1 MNPYE
6 RRSILLFSALYTG
19 GILLLYS
26 LVGFWYYQK
35 ETRRINAEERV
46 ALSLYESR
54 CARLTKLDPTGK
66 PCAIETPDFSASKA
80 LLRRELTI
88 ASLIT
93 LVLGGA
99 LSVALA
105 LAVLRPIRRNYRM
118 MDAFIHA
125 MIHDLGTPISAAR
138 INIDA
143 LADTA
148 LSPQQLKRVGRI
160 TRALQRLSAL
170 QDQMRLALVRS
181 EAAYSDSEFDL
192 CVLLHE
198 LREFSELIDCTCKHA
213 LTIRADRTM
222 IERMIENLPSNA
234 VKYNR
239 DNRRITL
246 RLEEHTLIIQDHGIG
261 IRRPDRVFER
271 YYREA
276 SSMSG
281 MGLGLG
287 IVQMIC
293 RHYNLPLHLESRL
306 REGTTVRIDFRPIT
320 LHYSSLKEPHA

>member
-6 RRSILLFSALYTG
+6 RRSILLFSTLYTG

-35 ETRRINAEERV
+35 ETRRIDAEERV

-54 CARLTKLDPTGK
+54 CARLTRLDPMGK
-66 PCAIETPDFSASKA
+66 PCPIEAPDFAASRA
-80 LLRRELTI
+80 LLYRELTV

-93 LVLGGA
+93 FVLGGA
-99 LSVALA
+99 LSFALA
-105 LAVLRPIRRNYRM
+105 FAVLRPIRRNYRM
-118 MDAFIHA
+118 MDAFVHA

-138 INIDA
+138 INTDA
-143 LADTA
+143 LASTP
-148 LSPQQLKRVGRI
+148 LEPQQLRRLNRVS
-160 TRALQRLSAL
+160 RALERLSSL
-170 QDQMRLALVRS
+170 QEQMRLALVRT
-181 EAAYSDSEFDL
+181 EAAYSDSTFDL
-192 CVLLHE
+192 CVLLQE
-198 LREFSELIDCTCKHA
+198 LREYSELIDCTCKQT

-222 IERMIENLPSNA
+222 IARMIDNLLSNA

-239 DNRRITL
+239 DNHPITL
-246 RLEEHTLIIQDHGIG
+246 LLEEGVLLIQDRGIG

-293 RHYNLPLHLESRL
+293 RHYALPLQLESRID
-306 REGTTVRIDFRPIT
+306 EGTTVRIDFRPVT
-320 LHYSSLKEPHA
+320 LHFSLPKES